1 MTITQSDIYSA
12 RAAVSSMRNSPEVD
26 DMLSRIVD
34 YAHPTFGTPKRTAI
48 VVKKRR
54 GHELHLR
61 LPDPELRA
69 LESLLRDGETL
80 CTAIRRLI
88 AVEYLKKA
96 GFNL

>member
-1 MTITQSDIYSA
+1 MTITQSDIDSA

-34 YAHPTFGTPKRTAI
+34 YAHPTFGAPKRTAI

-54 GHELHLR
+54 GHELHLL

>member
-1 MTITQSDIYSA
+1 MTITQSDIDSA

-34 YAHPTFGTPKRTAI
+34 YAHPSFGAPKRTAI

>member
-12 RAAVSSMRNSPEVD
+12 RAAVSSMRNCPEVD

-96 GFNL
+96 GLNL